1 MQLCRLPLGRTIAAL
16 VNVLDPDRVVL
27 GGILA
32 EMLAVAPDDLVD
44 AVNRHGFGDARGESI
59 LCAAGLGPDSSLV
72 GAAELAFQ
80 KLARRSAGAALIR
93 LPRQP
98 RPA

>member
-1 MQLCRLPLGRTIAAL
+1 MCNCALPLGRTIAAL

-32 EMLAVAPDDLVD
+32 EVLAVAPDDLVD
-44 AVNRHGFGDARGESI
+44 AVNRHGFGEARGEAI

-72 GAAELAFQ
+72 GAAELAFESL
-80 KLARRSAGAALIR
+80 LADPLA
-93 LPRQP
+93 PR
-98 RPA
+98 